1 MVARR
6 RGNPLFFVLTQ
17 QGPSSYSGVVYWG
30 VLGECIRLMSICFS
44 TDRQKVDVVQV
55 QQLLSIGA
63 FWAQHRTL
71 SDLKT
76 AIQHSEPVVTAWDGE
91 RLIGFA
97 RATSDRVYRA
107 VLWDVVIHPEYRGR
121 GLGRTLVKTLLAHPS
136 VQKVERVYLMTS
148 SQQGF
153 YERLGFTENLTT
165 TMVLW
170 NRQPTL
176 ALPELERL
184 LETPVAPAS

>member
-1 MVARR
+1 
-6 RGNPLFFVLTQ
+6 
-17 QGPSSYSGVVYWG
+17 
-30 VLGECIRLMSICFS
+30 MSICFS

-71 SDLKT
+71 SDLET

-176 ALPELERL
+176 AVPELERL
-184 LETPVAPAS
+184 LETPVAPLS

>member
-1 MVARR
+1 
-6 RGNPLFFVLTQ
+6 
-17 QGPSSYSGVVYWG
+17 
-30 VLGECIRLMSICFS
+30 MSICFS
-44 TDRQKVDVVQV
+44 TDRQKVDVAQV
-55 QQLLSIGA
+55 QQLLSVGA

-71 SDLKT
+71 SDLET

-176 ALPELERL
+176 AVPELERL
-184 LETPVAPAS
+184 LETPVAPLS

>member
-1 MVARR
+1 
-6 RGNPLFFVLTQ
+6 
-17 QGPSSYSGVVYWG
+17 
-30 VLGECIRLMSICFS
+30 MSICFS
-44 TDRQKVDVVQV
+44 TDRQKVDVAQV
-55 QQLLSIGA
+55 QQLLSVGA

-71 SDLKT
+71 SDLET

-165 TMVLW
+165 MMVLF

-184 LETPVAPAS
+184 METPVAPAS

>member
-1 MVARR
+1 
-6 RGNPLFFVLTQ
+6 
-17 QGPSSYSGVVYWG
+17 
-30 VLGECIRLMSICFS
+30 MSICFS
-44 TDRQKVDVVQV
+44 TDRQKVDVAQV
-55 QQLLSIGA
+55 QQLLSVGA

-71 SDLKT
+71 SDLET

-136 VQKVERVYLMTS
+136 VQGVERVYLMTS

-165 TMVLW
+165 TMVLF

-176 ALPELERL
+176 AVPELERL
-184 LETPVAPAS
+184 METPVAPAS